1 MENRLQSLLEF
12 RTALL
17 LIGANKLS
25 YEQAAPTMAMPKG
38 TGLSRAGTMMRYAL
52 QRTVSSRRSAGR
64 DGSG

>member
-1 MENRLQSLLEF
+1 LLSLREEF
-12 RTALL
+12 KTALL

-25 YEQAAPTMAMPKG
+25 YEQAAQTMALPIA
-38 TGLSRAGTMMRYAL
+38 TRRSRLARAGTMMRYAL